1 MAKIPTYNSKLSAQP
16 TFTKPVAPRGLAE
29 NINLVANYANNI
41 ADKNAEIKGYEQ
53 GFL

>member
-29 NINLVANYANNI
+29 NINLSWSSQALSGFFPSKNNS
-41 ADKNAEIKGYEQ
+41 
-53 GFL
+53 